1 MIVVSLSSLIK
12 IKGIDIFINS
22 HKYLRNKNDIIYK
35 IYGDGPLK
43 KKLELMQNS
52 SIKLMG
58 FTNTPEEI
66 IMNSDIVVISTIIP
80 ESFSLVALE
89 AINHGIPVITT
100 NIGGQSELVINKYV
114 GLHCLPKNS
123 KSIANKIDVLYENPK
138 LYRKLSNNC
147 INYSKKYSYE
157 KFKNKII
164 EAFNSITI

>member
-1 MIVVSLSSLIK
+1 MIVVTLSSLIK
-12 IKGIDIFINS
+12 IKGIDIFIKS

-43 KKLELMQNS
+43 KQLENLQNS

-58 FTNTPEEI
+58 FTNTPEDI

-100 NIGGQSELVINKYV
+100 NIGGQAELVINEYV
-114 GLHCLPKNS
+114 GLHCLPRNP
-123 KSIANKIDVLYENPK
+123 KSIANKIDILYENPK
-138 LYRKLSNNC
+138 LYKELSNNS
-147 INYSKKYSYE
+147 INYSKNLLHYS
-157 KFKNKII
+157 
-164 EAFNSITI
+164 